1 MDSLLESALNAAALR
16 DAAMKDIEEITK
28 MRDVPLGD
36 EKGTVAEAF
45 QAQDVLRAMT
55 EWHQQN
61 ESEVLPTA
69 LLCML
74 VAAREV
80 C

>member
-1 MDSLLESALNAAALR
+1 MDSLMESALNAAALR
-16 DAAMKDIEEITK
+16 PEQ
-28 MRDVPLGD
+28 
-36 EKGTVAEAF
+36 GTVAEAF

-55 EWHQQN
+55 EWHAKN

-69 LLCML
+69 LVAML
-74 VAAREV
+74 YAARRV

>member
-16 DAAMKDIEEITK
+16 
-28 MRDVPLGD
+28 P
-36 EKGTVAEAF
+36 EKGTVVEAVAA
-45 QAQDVLRAMT
+45 QAVLRAMT

-74 VAAREV
+74 VAARRV

>member
-1 MDSLLESALNAAALR
+1 MDSLLESTLNAAALR
-16 DAAMKDIEEITK
+16 
-28 MRDVPLGD
+28 P

-55 EWHQQN
+55 EWHAKN
-61 ESEVLPTA
+61 EDAVLPTW
-69 LLCML
+69 LLLLM
-74 VAAREV
+74 VAARRV